1 MADKA
6 TSSSSASIFLDEIKS
21 SVAGALNYEPAAAIA
36 ASSGEGW
43 VFSDGTVNSTS
54 SDLLTT
60 SNTYQ
65 GGVSAVATGDKI
77 MWIAVK
83 NISTTST
90 DGICLSLDAG
100 TAAYTLV
107 DGVFIGAG
115 EVVMFKSPYC
125 TVADLHAASV
135 TMDGTYGYP
144 SAAHT
149 GAVACH
155 VAAILKN
162 VG

>member
-1 MADKA
+1 MSEKINIVSLPLGQDTNFNK
-6 TSSSSASIFLDEIKS
+6 FRM
-21 SVAGALNYEPAAAIA
+21 
-36 ASSGEGW
+36 
-43 VFSDGTVNSTS
+43 
-54 SDLLTT
+54 
-60 SNTYQ
+60 SNTFQ
-65 GGVSAVATGDKI
+65 GGVSAVATGDKV

-83 NISTTST
+83 NLSTTST

-100 TAAYTLV
+100 TAAYNLV
-107 DGVFIGAG
+107 DGIFIGAG
-115 EVVMFKSPYC
+115 EIVMFKSPYC

-149 GAVACH
+149 GEVACH

-162 VG
+162 VKGLFTDLCKTGL

>member
-6 TSSSSASIFLDEIKS
+6 SSSSSASVFLDEIKA
-21 SVAGALNYEPAAAIA
+21 SVGGSLNYEPAVAIA
-36 ASSGEGW
+36 ASAGEGW

-60 SNTYQ
+60 ANTFQ

-83 NISTTST
+83 NLSTTST

-100 TAAYTLV
+100 TAAYNLV
-107 DGVFIGAG
+107 DGIFVGSG
-115 EVVMFKSPYC
+115 EIVMFKSPYC

-155 VAAILKN
+155 VAAVLKN

>member
-1 MADKA
+1 M
-6 TSSSSASIFLDEIKS
+6 
-21 SVAGALNYEPAAAIA
+21 
-36 ASSGEGW
+36 
-43 VFSDGTVNSTS
+43 
-54 SDLLTT
+54 
-60 SNTYQ
+60 
-65 GGVSAVATGDKI
+65 
-77 MWIAVK
+77 
-83 NISTTST
+83 
-90 DGICLSLDAG
+90 
-100 TAAYTLV
+100 V

-115 EVVMFKSPYC
+115 EMVMFKSPYC

-149 GAVACH
+149 GAVAGH

>member
-6 TSSSSASIFLDEIKS
+6 SSSSSASVFLDEIKA
-21 SVAGALNYEPAAAIA
+21 SVGGSLNYETAVASA
-36 ASSGEGW
+36 ASAGEGW

-60 SNTYQ
+60 ANTFQ

-83 NISTTST
+83 NLSTTST

-100 TAAYTLV
+100 TAAYNLV
-107 DGVFIGAG
+107 DGIFIGAG
-115 EVVMFKSPYC
+115 EIVMFKSPYC

-155 VAAILKN
+155 VAAVLKN

>member
-6 TSSSSASIFLDEIKS
+6 IASTSASVLPDNIRTRLSGFLS
-21 SVAGALNYEPAAAIA
+21 YEPGAVIT

-115 EVVMFKSPYC
+115 EMVMFKSPYC

>member
-1 MADKA
+1 MADNA
-6 TSSSSASIFLDEIKS
+6 ILSLSADIFLDEIRS
-21 SVAGALNYEPAAAIA
+21 SMDGNLNYIPAADIA

-65 GGVSAVATGDKI
+65 GGISAVATGDQI

-83 NISTTST
+83 NISATAT

-100 TAAYTLV
+100 TAAYNLV
-107 DGVFIGAG
+107 DGIFIGSG
-115 EVVMFKSPYC
+115 EMVSFKSPYC

-135 TMDGTYGYP
+135 TMNATYGFP
-144 SAAHT
+144 SGSHS